1 MSDQRTIEQ
10 ARFIFTTGKLL
21 RRHMF
26 SSLANIETDSGGCG
40 CSDLSLAQFNL
51 LMAVQALGKATGV
64 ELAAQLGVSPPS
76 ISVMVERLVERGLL
90 IRERSSEDRRKVLIR
105 MSSEEAVH
113 FSRMEEMLLA
123 SFVHLVEEVGEETA
137 AKWVEVLQQ
146 VELVLRRQFDQKTK
160 GQSK

>member
-1 MSDQRTIEQ
+1 
-10 ARFIFTTGKLL
+10 
-21 RRHMF
+21 
-26 SSLANIETDSGGCG
+26 
-40 CSDLSLAQFNL
+40 
-51 LMAVQALGKATGV
+51 MAVQALGKATGV

-105 MSSEEAVH
+105 MSSEEALH